1 MAQAKGIAD
10 KPILITPKTVLYMI
24 GATAFATVVGY
35 IWVFSTFVT
44 VATFNAH
51 ASDFDKYATGQD
63 VKSLKLSVRATNAE
77 LWALE
82 GRMSVPGGDSQRN
95 QDRKHALTQQKE
107 EDKAAIECLQSKR
120 QHCLSNMDS
129 G

>member
-10 KPILITPKTVLYMI
+10 KPILITPRTGLYI
-24 GATAFATVVGY
+24 VGATVAATILSY

-51 ASDFDKYATGQD
+51 ANDFNTYAVGQD

-77 LWALE
+77 LWELE
-82 GRMSVPGGDSQRN
+82 GRMSTPGGDSQRN
-95 QDRKHALTQQKE
+95 RDRKHTLTQQKE